1 MFGHTKPLRTLNVH
15 DKGSNYTVLDTD
27 DATLLYTIHWT
38 PNSTPH
44 MTVFHGDDQSSVAGT
59 ATYHATKKHGFAT
72 ASDITLQFTAGT
84 ASFNKEG
91 GLFSSSDKRT
101 LQSAELGEVH
111 WQGGGSFSQ
120 TVFFKL
126 VDANG
131 KGLVEYKDMRVDSK
145 MGTIDIH
152 VELRK
157 EALDEVIVSGIA
169 MLSEE
174 RASTGASAMVIN
186 I

>member
-1 MFGHTKPLRTLNVH
+1 
-15 DKGSNYTVLDTD
+15 
-27 DATLLYTIHWT
+27 
-38 PNSTPH
+38 

-59 ATYHATKKHGFAT
+59 ATYHTTKKHGVAT
-72 ASDITLQFTAGT
+72 ASDIILQLSSGT
-84 ASFNKEG
+84 TSFNKEG

-131 KGLVEYKDMRVDSK
+131 KSLVEYKDMRVDSK
-145 MGTIDIH
+145 MGTMDIH
-152 VELRK
+152 AELRK
-157 EALDEVIVSGIA
+157 EALDKVVVSGMA

-174 RASTGASAMVIN
+174 RASTGASALAIN

>member
-38 PNSTPH
+38 PNSLPH

-72 ASDITLQFTAGT
+72 ASDITLQFSSGKT
-84 ASFNKEG
+84 SFNKQSR
-91 GLFSSSDKRT
+91 LFSSDKRT
-101 LQSAELGEVH
+101 LQSTELGEVQ
-111 WQGGGSFSQ
+111 WQDGFSQ
-120 TVFFKL
+120 AGFFKL

-131 KGLVEYKDMRVDSK
+131 KSLVEYKDMRVDSK
-145 MGTIDIH
+145 MGTMDIH
-152 VELRK
+152 VELGK
-157 EALDEVIVSGIA
+157 EALDEVVVSGIA

-174 RASTGASAMVIN
+174 RASTSAAAVALN
-186 I
+186 V